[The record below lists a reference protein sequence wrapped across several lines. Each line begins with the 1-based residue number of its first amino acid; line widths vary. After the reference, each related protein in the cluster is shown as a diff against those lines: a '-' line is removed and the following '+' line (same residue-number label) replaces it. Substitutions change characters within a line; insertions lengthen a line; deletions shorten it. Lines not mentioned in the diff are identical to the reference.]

1 MGVLAT
7 GYRTA
12 KNEKANDVNDD
23 PRALTDLIR
32 LIENAPP
39 ADAEALQD
47 ARARQAILTKPAGS
61 LGRLEKIAEWLAAWQ
76 GRHPPRAERIQIIVF
91 AANHG
96 ITRRGVS
103 AYPSDVTAQMVANFG
118 AGGAAINQLSD
129 WLGASLEVIPLAL
142 DSPTGDITQQAA
154 MDEGDCLAAWRDGM
168 AALDPEADLVCLG
181 EMGIGNTTIAAALSA
196 ALFGGSGGDWAGRG
210 TGVDDAGLARKVA
223 AIDDALACHRAHLSD
238 PLEALRRL
246 GGREFAAIAGA
257 TLAARHAR
265 IPVLLDGFACSA
277 AAAVLHAA
285 GAGALDHCL
294 VAHQSVEPG
303 HARLIENIGQQ
314 PLIDFSLRL
323 GEGSG
328 AALAAA
334 MVRAA
339 AAVHNGMATFE
350 SAGVSGPAD

>member
-1 MGVLAT
+1 M
-7 GYRTA
+7 
-12 KNEKANDVNDD
+12 NDA
-23 PRALTDLIR
+23 PRSLSDLHR
-32 LIENAPP
+32 LIKNAPP
-39 ADAEALQD
+39 ADEDALQA

-61 LGRLEKIAEWLAAWQ
+61 LGRLEEIAEWLAAWQ
-76 GRHPPRAERIQIIVF
+76 GRHPPRAEHIQIIVF

-96 ITRRGVS
+96 IAARGIS
-103 AYPSDVTAQMVANFG
+103 AYPSEVTAQMVANFA
-118 AGGAAINQLSD
+118 AGGAAINQLSG

-142 DSPTGDITQQAA
+142 DAPTGDITQQAA
-154 MDEGDCLAAWRDGM
+154 MDEAVCLAAWRQGM
-168 AALDPEADLVCLG
+168 AALDGDADLVCLG

-196 ALFGGSGGDWAGRG
+196 ALFGGAGADWAGRG
-210 TGVDDAGLARKVA
+210 TGVDDAGLARKIA
-223 AIDDALACHRAHLSD
+223 AIDDALDRHGAHLAD
-238 PLEALRRL
+238 PLEAMRRL

-257 TLAARHAR
+257 TVAARHAR

-277 AAAVLHAA
+277 AAALLHAVKR
-285 GAGALDHCL
+285 GALDHCL

-303 HARLIENIGQQ
+303 HARLLENISQQ

-323 GEGSG
+323 GEGTG

-339 AAVHNGMATFE
+339 AAAHNGMATFE